1 MSSDVKYKSD
11 QHTVKTIKFQEQF
24 SEIKNSFSELSE
36 QVSQTYSKNEL
47 LNMPRKLL
55 LDFFE
60 IYSSFATVSAD
71 SLVKKQRKSI
81 SFYDLLTETI
91 TWILYEHDDS
101 AVLTEDDMF
110 DLDKSFKD
118 IIRSLE
124 MMMEN
129 DAFDSIGKLK
139 NVTLKNFVQFIEIYD
154 SYFSNFIDF
163 VIDSNEEKLS
173 NDNNSVFTFLIY
185 ISISNKEKFI
195 ELCKTNK
202 ITSTTKHDFLKF
214 YKLDDGYVFV
224 RAILSYIIFNKITH
238 I

>member
-1 MSSDVKYKSD
+1 
-11 QHTVKTIKFQEQF
+11 
-24 SEIKNSFSELSE
+24 
-36 QVSQTYSKNEL
+36 
-47 LNMPRKLL
+47 MPRKLL

-71 SLVKKQRKSI
+71 NFVKKQRKTI
-81 SFYDLLTETI
+81 NFYDLLIETI
-91 TWILYEHDDS
+91 TWILYDHDDS
-101 AVLTEDDMF
+101 AVLTEYDMF

-118 IIRSLE
+118 IIRFLE
-124 MMMEN
+124 MMIEN

-173 NDNNSVFTFLIY
+173 SHNNFVFTFLLY

-202 ITSTTKHDFLKF
+202 ITHIE
-214 YKLDDGYVFV
+214 LDVDKMRYD
-224 RAILSYIIFNKITH
+224 YDYWNE
-238 I
+238 